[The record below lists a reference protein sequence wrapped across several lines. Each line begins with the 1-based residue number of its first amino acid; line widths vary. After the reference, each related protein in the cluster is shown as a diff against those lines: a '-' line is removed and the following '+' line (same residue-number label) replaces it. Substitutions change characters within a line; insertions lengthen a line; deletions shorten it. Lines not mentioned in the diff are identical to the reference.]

1 MKIMSD
7 LMYNLIIGVLMLLL
21 VGASVWAGV
30 HLTLLVIYNMARK
43 NPEKFIRLI
52 RAANEDDEIE
62 PIVDEIIDANEKAEP
77 TKTIR
82 MDISAVNDILIAH
95 DANTGEFLAQGKT
108 TSELIVSALTR
119 YPGKEFTVA
128 VNTDNQVSA

>member
-1 MKIMSD
+1 MSD
-7 LMYNLIIGVLMLLL
+7 LMHNLIIGVLMFLL

-43 NPEKFIRLI
+43 NPDKFIELI

-62 PIVDEIIDANEKAEP
+62 PIVDDILNAKDAEP

-95 DANTGEFLAQGKT
+95 DATTGEFLAQGKT

-128 VNTDNQVSA
+128 VNTDTQVSA

>member
-1 MKIMSD
+1 MH
-7 LMYNLIIGVLMLLL
+7 NLIIGVLMFLL

-43 NPEKFIRLI
+43 NPDKFIELI

-62 PIVDEIIDANEKAEP
+62 PIVDDVLNAKDAEP

>member
-1 MKIMSD
+1 
-7 LMYNLIIGVLMLLL
+7 MYNLIIGVLMFLL

-43 NPEKFIRLI
+43 NPDKFIELI

-62 PIVDEIIDANEKAEP
+62 PIVDDILNAKDAEP

>member
-1 MKIMSD
+1 MSD
-7 LMYNLIIGVLMLLL
+7 LVHNIIIAVLMFLL

-30 HLTLLVIYNMARK
+30 HLTLLVIYNMAKK
-43 NPEKFIRLI
+43 NPEKFIKLI

-62 PIVDEIIDANEKAEP
+62 PIVDDILNAKDAEP

-108 TSELIVSALTR
+108 TSELIVAALTR

-128 VNTDNQVSA
+128 VNADTQVSA

>member
-7 LMYNLIIGVLMLLL
+7 LMHNLIIGVLMFLL

-43 NPEKFIRLI
+43 NPDKFIELI

-62 PIVDEIIDANEKAEP
+62 PIVDDILNAKDAEP

-95 DANTGEFLAQGKT
+95 DATTGEFLAQGKT

-128 VNTDNQVSA
+128 VNTDTQVSA

>member
-1 MKIMSD
+1 MH
-7 LMYNLIIGVLMLLL
+7 NLIIGVLMFLL
-21 VGASVWAGV
+21 VGASVCAGV

-43 NPEKFIRLI
+43 NPDKFIELI

-62 PIVDEIIDANEKAEP
+62 PIVDDVLNAKDAEP

>member
-1 MKIMSD
+1 
-7 LMYNLIIGVLMLLL
+7 
-21 VGASVWAGV
+21 
-30 HLTLLVIYNMARK
+30 
-43 NPEKFIRLI
+43 
-52 RAANEDDEIE
+52 
-62 PIVDEIIDANEKAEP
+62 
-77 TKTIR
+77 

>member
-7 LMYNLIIGVLMLLL
+7 LMHNLIIGVLMFLL

-62 PIVDEIIDANEKAEP
+62 PIVDEILDANEKAEP
-77 TKTIR
+77 TTTIR
-82 MDISAVNDILIAH
+82 MDISAVNDILA
-95 DANTGEFLAQGKT
+95 
-108 TSELIVSALTR
+108 SS
-119 YPGKEFTVA
+119 
-128 VNTDNQVSA
+128 

>member
-1 MKIMSD
+1 MH
-7 LMYNLIIGVLMLLL
+7 NLIIGVLMFLL

-43 NPEKFIRLI
+43 NPEKFIKLI

-62 PIVDEIIDANEKAEP
+62 PIVDEILEANEKAEP
-77 TKTIR
+77 AKTIR

-95 DANTGEFLAQGKT
+95 DATTGEFLAQGKT

-128 VNTDNQVSA
+128 VNTDTQVSA

>member
-1 MKIMSD
+1 
-7 LMYNLIIGVLMLLL
+7 MYNLIIGVLMLLL